1 MVKLKLAATA
11 AQVKPVCDLLH
22 QYEPMEKRQLQ
33 RIQKDGFYRG
43 FARSILDGDK
53 PQLGGYVFDLVQFR
67 SIDGSDLPS
76 ILPVSR
82 KIVIKRKLRA
92 FVGHRFNRVRLRK
105 GVSER
110 AKICKKSLFYMLSEK
125 VTALASGAKS
135 DLSMRATCSIEER

>member
-11 AQVKPVCDLLH
+11 AQVKSVSDLLH

-53 PQLGGYVFDLVQFR
+53 PQLGGYVFDLVHFR
-67 SIDGSDLPS
+67 SIDGSDLLS

-82 KIVIKRKLRA
+82 KIVIKRKLKA
-92 FVGHRFNRVRLRK
+92 FVGHRFNDAVTPTLRHNL
-105 GVSER
+105 
-110 AKICKKSLFYMLSEK
+110 AILFKAY
-125 VTALASGAKS
+125 GIQPWYS
-135 DLSMRATCSIEER
+135 DLYA